1 VAKKE
6 TLAVNALLVM
16 LTGMSLDEAAEIW
29 AKDGEEAAQKAMMEG
44 AAKKRREGDLMS
56 FENMMGKPKEK
67 AEQKKEDTKEETF
80 ICPLCE
86 EEKRISCRVLKGCCR
101 SCSSYDV

>member
-6 TLAVNALLVM
+6 TLMINSLLVM
-16 LTGMSLDEAAEIW
+16 LTGMSLDETAEIW

-56 FENMMGKPKEK
+56 PENMMGKPKG
-67 AEQKKEDTKEETF
+67 QKEEDTKEETF
-80 ICPLCE
+80 VCPLCE